1 MNMNTKNILVSFLA
15 IVSVLF
21 LVATISAAEIT
32 GTIDVTIN
40 SIDVETDNIA
50 VIAGETITVKV
61 YFTSDVNASDVR
73 VKAEIEGDK
82 IDVDDRTVS
91 FDIEDGKRYSK
102 TLTLKVPF
110 ELRDEVSEDLSL
122 NIQIWN
128 GDHKIERE
136 DITLRV
142 QRPTYKADIKSI
154 SMSNSVE
161 AGETMPV
168 DIVLKN
174 IGYND
179 LDDLYVTAVIPALG
193 ISQTSYFGDLVSIED
208 SDDDDDTISG
218 RLYLKVPYDAE
229 AGIYTLEIEVENDDL
244 VHSEIRQ
251 VIIKNDLSESV
262 IVTNDVATVGVGEN
276 AEFNL
281 LIVNPTNKL
290 KVYRVITE
298 SSGSLSSSASQT
310 VVAVTAGSS
319 KTVTVTAN
327 ANSAGVYTFNVNVLS
342 GDELVSS
349 VALKANVEGKTSVT
363 NSIVVLTIVLI
374 VVFLVLLVVL
384 IVLISKKPE
393 KAEDF
398 GESYY

>member
-1 MNMNTKNILVSFLA
+1 MNTKNILVSFLA

-21 LVATISAAEIT
+21 LVATTSAAGIT
-32 GTIDVTIN
+32 NTIDVKID
-40 SIDVETDNIA
+40 SIDVGNGDIA

-61 YFTSDVNASDVR
+61 YFTSNVTASDVR
-73 VKAEIEGDK
+73 VRAEIEGDK
-82 IDVDDRTVS
+82 VDVDDRTVS

-110 ELRDEVSEDLSL
+110 ELKDEVGENLSL
-122 NIQIWN
+122 NLKIWN
-128 GDHKIERE
+128 GDHKTERE

-142 QRPTYKADIKSI
+142 QRPTYNADIKSI

-174 IGYND
+174 LGYNN

-208 SDDDDDTISG
+208 SDDDEDTISG

-244 VHSEIRQ
+244 AHSEIRQ
-251 VIIKNDLSESV
+251 VIIENDLSESV
-262 IVTNDVATVGVGEN
+262 IVTNDVVTVGVNEN

-290 KVYRVITE
+290 KVYRVVAE
-298 SSGSLSSSASQT
+298 SSGSLSSSVSQA

-327 ANSAGVYTFNVNVLS
+327 AGSAGEYTFNVNVLS
-342 GDELVSS
+342 GEELVSS
-349 VALKANVEGKTSVT
+349 VALKADVEGKTSVT